1 MRAAFWMAVVALGV
15 GLGATAVFG
24 AGAGAE
30 IVAGLAAPLLSGSG
44 SATETERTHRLDPQR
59 VLPLLMT
66 AFVVKM
72 LFFGAYVA
80 VMLSVVGLRPLP
92 FALTFVAAFV
102 VLHVIEAL
110 QVRRLSADRNV
121 WSSGERQ

>member
-1 MRAAFWMAVVALGV
+1 VKAAFWMAVVALGV

-24 AGAGAE
+24 ASAGAE
-30 IVAGLAAPLLSGSG
+30 IVAGLAAPLLTGSG
-44 SATETERTHRLDPQR
+44 SAAVTERTHRLDPQR

-80 VMLSVVGLRPLP
+80 VMLSVVGLQPLP
-92 FALTFVAAFV
+92 FALTFVAAFI

-110 QVRRLSADRNV
+110 QVRRLSVDRNA
-121 WSSGERQ
+121 WSGREPQ